1 MTRPS
6 FLNDLERDG
15 YVVVPGIIPESTCDE
30 FISEAWDWLESFPY
44 GFKRDDKSTWTS
56 EHLPYSTTGGLYN
69 RYSVNHEAFVWKIRT
84 DPGIRKIFE
93 QIWDTDDLIV
103 SFDGMNASLPIND
116 QTGRTDIKATAPWPH
131 IDQNPRNINRFE
143 LYQGIANLAP
153 NGPSDGGLCVLK
165 GSHKLHQEYFDSIG
179 GFKPDQDVG
188 VSENGYNYKLEDTEW
203 YKNKGC
209 EEVKICAGKGDLIL
223 WDSRTIH
230 WNASPMGDQTRF
242 VTYVC
247 YCPRSLMSP
256 AELAKKVEVFKGRK
270 GTTHFPYLNRIPA
283 ERPGYHNA
291 LPRRPDGTLD
301 AANRTRPRK
310 EPDETPTV
318 LHAVGI
324 RA

>member
-1 MTRPS
+1 M
-6 FLNDLERDG
+6 
-15 YVVVPGIIPESTCDE
+15 
-30 FISEAWDWLESFPY
+30 
-44 GFKRDDKSTWTS
+44 
-56 EHLPYSTTGGLYN
+56 
-69 RYSVNHEAFVWKIRT
+69 
-84 DPGIRKIFE
+84 
-93 QIWDTDDLIV
+93 
-103 SFDGMNASLPIND
+103 
-116 QTGRTDIKATAPWPH
+116 
-131 IDQNPRNINRFE
+131 
-143 LYQGIANLAP
+143 
-153 NGPSDGGLCVLK
+153 
-165 GSHKLHQEYFDSIG
+165 
-179 GFKPDQDVG
+179 G

-209 EEVKICAGKGDLIL
+209 EEVKICAGKGDFIREYCVSYGSADRSLTSYFL
-223 WDSRTIH
+223 REVWDSRTIH

-270 GTTHFPYLNRIPA
+270 GTTHFPVSFIPVISGSAASVTRLDGDELTLACLLQYLNRIPA

-318 LHAVGI
+318 LNAVGI